1 MTVFSKIH
9 SSINIIL
16 IRNMNNKKKDDSIRI
31 LPTSTEGVVNLRYQD
46 SVNESKHE
54 LRLTNDE
61 LCHYFVSLFHV
72 MSYDTD
78 PFDSIQVNCPAFPCI
93 LLSVKDLGYE
103 SLRLRLQSMI
113 QLTLKTSFA
122 KMDDDDEDD
131 DDDDEDEYDDMP
143 PLEGYN
149 KSRKNENECECECE
163 CY

>member
-31 LPTSTEGVVNLRYQD
+31 LPASTECVVNLRYQD

-122 KMDDDDEDD
+122 KMDDDDEDED
-131 DDDDEDEYDDMP
+131 DDDDEYDDMP
-143 PLEGYN
+143 PLEGYD
-149 KSRKNENECECECE
+149 KPRKNENECECECE

>member
-1 MTVFSKIH
+1 
-9 SSINIIL
+9 
-16 IRNMNNKKKDDSIRI
+16 
-31 LPTSTEGVVNLRYQD
+31 
-46 SVNESKHE
+46 
-54 LRLTNDE
+54 
-61 LCHYFVSLFHV
+61 

-93 LLSVKDLGYE
+93 LLNVKDLGYE

-131 DDDDEDEYDDMP
+131 EDDDDEDEYDDMP